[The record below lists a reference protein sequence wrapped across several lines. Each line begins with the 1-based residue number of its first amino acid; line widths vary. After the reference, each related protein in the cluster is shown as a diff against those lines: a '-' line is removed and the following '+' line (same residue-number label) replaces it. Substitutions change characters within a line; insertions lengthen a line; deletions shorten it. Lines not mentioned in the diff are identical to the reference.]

1 MTIENFGDSKFNPDF
16 VFSSQHFEEHK
27 ISDDDLIKLVP
38 FGISLTQD
46 PQRPVLLLK
55 AEVGDHTLP
64 VALNP
69 LEAGV
74 TITQSHKHQKAST
87 PHKVTELLLES
98 LNMKIEKAIFVEIK
112 NHHQYVRLYFEN
124 HPTHGSL
131 KVRADEAMSLCL
143 HLGTEL
149 FATPAFM
156 AKSKVMNAEAEGVFK
171 GLAMNPGVLA
181 RHHDYLM

>member
-1 MTIENFGDSKFNPDF
+1 MTIEDFNEPYLHPDF
-16 VFSSQHFEEHK
+16 VFSSEHFEEHK
-27 ISDDDLIKLVP
+27 NSDEDLIKLIP

-55 AEVGDHTLP
+55 AEKGDHTLP
-64 VALNP
+64 VALTP

-74 TITQSHKHQKAST
+74 TITQSNKKQKAT
-87 PHKVTELLLES
+87 PHRVTEMLLVS
-98 LNMKIEKAIFVEIK
+98 LKMKIEKAIFVEIK

-124 HPTHGSL
+124 HPHVGTL

-149 FATPAFM
+149 YATPAFM
-156 AKSKVMNAEAEGVFK
+156 AKSKVMNADAEGIFK
-171 GLAMNPGVLA
+171 GLAQNPGVFA
-181 RHHDYLM
+181 RNHEYLM